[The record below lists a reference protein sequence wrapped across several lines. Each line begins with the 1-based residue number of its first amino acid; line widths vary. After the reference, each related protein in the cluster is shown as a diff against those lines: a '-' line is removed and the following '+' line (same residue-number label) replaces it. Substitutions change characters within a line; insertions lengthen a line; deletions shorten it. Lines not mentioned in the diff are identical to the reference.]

1 MASMLVAP
9 QVPLL
14 LTTIPGII
22 RASRLLATIAPRSAL
37 PRLVL
42 RVMPAIYFLTTWVPV
57 ALVVHAMGNVLLLVG
72 LALFTGQCGCSNM
85 HTATNKQANLTK
97 ITIQLHPTQQA
108 RCFTFTPH
116 RSSKTPPLAAQQTPL

>member
-1 MASMLVAP
+1 MPPRLQVPWAEALDITCSEFRLYMASMLVAP

-72 LALFTGQCGCSNM
+72 LALFTG
-85 HTATNKQANLTK
+85 
-97 ITIQLHPTQQA
+97 
-108 RCFTFTPH
+108 
-116 RSSKTPPLAAQQTPL
+116 